1 MKRRTLRLLGLAS
14 ALYVAFLIFV
24 RSILPENVAPSI
36 PLLAAPLIL
45 LALIL
50 SNDLSYHAT
59 APSPKATRPVQQR
72 IPARDVQF
80 LTEQVA
86 VGVSASASYFDGIVL
101 SRIREMLSEKV
112 SLETGLEKKSVKEM
126 LAKPTGGMRLLG
138 DQELHKLVYSRPP
151 SRGQARLKMLTEA
164 IERIEAWKA

>member
-1 MKRRTLRLLGLAS
+1 LKRRTLRLLALAS
-14 ALYVAFLIFV
+14 ALYAAFLLFL

-50 SNDLSYHAT
+50 SSDLSYHAT
-59 APSPKATRPVQQR
+59 TPSPKPVTTAMQR

-86 VGVSASASYFDGIVL
+86 VGATASASYFDSIVL
-101 SRIREMLSEKV
+101 GRVRDMLDEKV
-112 SLETGLEKKSVKEM
+112 SLETGLEKKMVKKM
-126 LAKPTGGMRLLG
+126 LASGVEGMKLLR
-138 DQELHKLVYSRPP
+138 DQELYRLLYGKLP
-151 SRGQARLKMLTEA
+151 SKGNARRKMLVET

>member
-1 MKRRTLRLLGLAS
+1 MKRRTLRLLALAS
-14 ALYVAFLIFV
+14 ALYAAFLLFL

-50 SNDLSYHAT
+50 SSDLSYHAT
-59 APSPKATRPVQQR
+59 TPSPKPVTTAMQR

-86 VGVSASASYFDGIVL
+86 VGATASASYFDSIVL
-101 SRIREMLSEKV
+101 GRVRDMLDEKV
-112 SLETGLEKKSVKEM
+112 SLETGLEKKMVKKM
-126 LAKPTGGMRLLG
+126 LASGVEGMKLLR
-138 DQELHKLVYSRPP
+138 DQELYRLLYGKLP
-151 SRGQARLKMLTEA
+151 SKGNARRKMLVET